1 VVTQFWRCVSLARL
15 SPQISR
21 FCSRL
26 FHVRFLVDKLA
37 LGQAFLQALVFP
49 LSHCHPTTPSY
60 TPLSPCRPV
69 TPPHPH
75 TPLFP
80 PVTLSLSPH
89 HTLIHPSFPLSPH
102 HTLIHSS
109 FPCHPVTFTP
119 PHTHTPLFPP
129 VTLSLS
135 PHHTLIHPSF
145 PLSPCHCHPTTPSY
159 TPLSPCHPVNV
170 TPPHPHT
177 PLYLQVGLTRMTNDI
192 TCEPSEKEMSIGNQ
206 ATTDRRFRHSFC
218 STPKLLSA
226 CALLCS
232 YLQQQHISC
241 LLTFAPTCYCHS
253 VKLLSRRQA
262 VCRDC
267 LRT

>member
-1 VVTQFWRCVSLARL
+1 MVTQFWRCVSLARL

-75 TPLFP
+75 TL
-80 PVTLSLSPH
+80 
-89 HTLIHPSFPLSPH
+89 
-102 HTLIHSS
+102 
-109 FPCHPVTFTP
+109 
-119 PHTHTPLFPP
+119 LFPP